1 MDLTALSVRVQ
12 ASRLL
17 TDGEKMYWL
26 QHIPRMNEQQLA
38 KLERVLGE
46 AENLHWSQ
54 DIPNF
59 AAAQNFIPKPA

>member
-17 TDGEKMYWL
+17 EDKEKMYWL

-46 AENLHWSQ
+46 AENLHWS
-54 DIPNF
+54 DAIPNF